1 MFLGGYYVQSTMGG
15 VSMEAS
21 CETGLCAGLAV
32 AKKYNTQIIDYPI
45 YHQNQYITPMTKG
58 LCYIDK
64 LLYQHNLPKIS
75 KFIPPIILILLYFIS
90 IVIITIIIIKK
101 VIFR

>member
-1 MFLGGYYVQSTMGG
+1 MGG

-21 CETGLCAGLAV
+21 CETGLCASLAV
-32 AKKYNTQIIDYPI
+32 AQKYNSRIIDYPI
-45 YHQNQYITPMTKG
+45 YHQNEYITSMTKG

-75 KFIPPIILILLYFIS
+75 EFIPSTVLILLYFTS
-90 IVIITIIIIKK
+90 ITVLLVLVIKK
-101 VIFR
+101 AYNLM